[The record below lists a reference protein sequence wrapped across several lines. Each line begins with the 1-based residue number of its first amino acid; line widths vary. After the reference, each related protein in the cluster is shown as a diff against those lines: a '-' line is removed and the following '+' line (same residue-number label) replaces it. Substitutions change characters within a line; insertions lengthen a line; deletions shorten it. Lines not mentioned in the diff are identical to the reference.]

1 MENTNAQQTAFASDI
16 ASANRPCR
24 IVRNERG
31 QSTGEGRERSASRG
45 YLELKRRGVLHA
57 GTSYTV
63 VAWLTVQV
71 AELIGEIFV
80 LPEWIMQALLIALV
94 IGLPIALILAWAFE
108 LTPNGLKFESD
119 VTPSESAAGGRGRS
133 LVCGLIAILVLTIV
147 ALAMNREVAVCS
159 VAQASNSASVLYFPQ
174 KSTTLRVMLS

>member
-1 MENTNAQQTAFASDI
+1 MKNGNAQQTAFASDI
-16 ASANRPCR
+16 VSTNPPCR
-24 IVRNERG
+24 IVRNEGG
-31 QSTGEGRERSASRG
+31 QSTGEGRRRSASSG

-63 VAWLTVQV
+63 VAWLIVQV

-80 LPEWIMQALLIALV
+80 LPELFLQILLIALV

-108 LTPNGLKFESD
+108 LTPNGLKFDSE

-147 ALAMNREVAVCS
+147 ALAINPEAAVCS
-159 VAQASNSASVLYFPQ
+159 VANAGNSDIALYFPQ
-174 KSTTLRVMLS
+174 ESTTLEVMRS